1 MKPPPKLIDF
11 LYFITKKIKNCC
23 LSDKDKQITIIST
36 FCDCEIIIKFGGRS
50 CKTLFAT
57 ATVPRLQAVAD
68 SSESV
73 RLRLVPSD
81 PNSFVKFI
89 GYGPCLSNH
98 VRDQWHGNLSVSHT
112 DSLSAHVQGP
122 VGATGGFHERD
133 WTGGGTDAFP
143 PHRQRTEERHPLQ
156 CSIFFIPGRPPGR
169 RKKSIQF
176 VRIDNRQR
184 IS

>member
-1 MKPPPKLIDF
+1 M
-11 LYFITKKIKNCC
+11 
-23 LSDKDKQITIIST
+23 SDKDKQITIIST

-89 GYGPCLSNH
+89 GYGPCLSKPVH
-98 VRDQWHGNLSVSHT
+98 RPCPRPVARKPVRQPHRQPFR
-112 DSLSAHVQGP
+112 ARAGP

-156 CSIFFIPGRPPGR
+156 CSIFLIPGRPPGR